1 MCTAVPT
8 STKGTRAKGESW
20 AMTAPAVRGRVMS
33 PRVAPVHG
41 NGLPAH
47 LHLLREPE
55 HSGGVDGGHEG
66 AQGRCP
72 RPPTP
77 PRRSRERQQACR
89 LVGGGGPEGGG
100 GGGGGGDSVE
110 PPCPLNL
117 VPLAIKKKLVQAIV
131 SLAKIIDYNR

>member
-1 MCTAVPT
+1 MYTAVPT
-8 STKGTRAKGESW
+8 STKGTRAKGENW

-72 RPPTP
+72 HPHHHVVPGNDSRP
-77 PRRSRERQQACR
+77 
-89 LVGGGGPEGGG
+89 VGWWEGGG
-100 GGGGGGDSVE
+100 GRRGGDSVE